1 MKAKTELRAVK
12 VYGEVLELRG
22 YHVEGE
28 SAEINYRLG
37 VSAEKTGGGGASFQ
51 LPEDLEVR
59 IFRKPYQRKPK
70 AYVGTKN
77 QIAEYDEAFKNSSF
91 YCHANGLEV
100 PRVSGT
106 FTEYGK
112 VERGESF
119 AYGAF
124 SKSIEEGRK
133 AVKFLHS
140 APEEDLIKEYTE
152 TVKISARV
160 PRELT
165 DYKSYGYESF
175 NDMVV
180 AGLKYITGNKR

>member
-22 YHVEGE
+22 YHVESE

-37 VSAEKTGGGGASFQ
+37 VLAEKTGGGGASFQ

-70 AYVGTKN
+70 AYVGTKT
-77 QIAEYDEAFKNSSF
+77 QIAEYDEAFKISSF
-91 YCHANGLEV
+91 YCRVNGLKV
-100 PRVSGT
+100 PSLLGARPSSIH
-106 FTEYGK
+106 K
-112 VERGESF
+112 DDL

-124 SKSIEEGRK
+124 SKAIEEGKK
-133 AVKFLHS
+133 AVKFLHG

-180 AGLKYITGNKR
+180 AGLKYVTGSKR